1 MLLRIG
7 SQTLTGNFSYNFH
20 VKLYSVSK
28 HLSAAK
34 VNIFFLICK
43 KKTIIFLSFSIFFVP
58 LHHLLSLVRDDG
70 LGDPSDLKVGYQMM
84 NCLRPHRSAR

>member
-1 MLLRIG
+1 MQKKQLFF
-7 SQTLTGNFSYNFH
+7 TCFSN
-20 VKLYSVSK
+20 
-28 HLSAAK
+28 
-34 VNIFFLICK
+34 FFL
-43 KKTIIFLSFSIFFVP
+43 P